1 MRAWIT
7 DGTSRARLATAVVAC
22 AWSLLAGCSGR
33 PAVYAGENATPPLL
47 DAGPGTGPGT
57 GLDAAAAADAAPT
70 PDGSGCVEV
79 PSRFPSSESYPD
91 WDNGQ
96 FYYEMF
102 YHGVGSYSDE
112 YEPLLGCEGQPHVF
126 QGARCLDWML
136 DQFAPELTAAEIA
149 DLGHETVVVI
159 EYDPFCCPGIC
170 SVTRCLD
177 RLTLSVQAVDCGG
190 PDVVAAAAAMIV
202 IPKTS
207 LDEIDFECYDGIGGY
222 CNRGMEP
229 TSTDAGHCF

>member
-1 MRAWIT
+1 MRAGIT
-7 DGTSRARLATAVVAC
+7 DGTSRARLAPGAAAAGVAF
-22 AWSLLAGCSGR
+22 AWCLLAGCSGR
-33 PAVYAGENATPPLL
+33 PAGYAGEDATPPLL
-47 DAGPGTGPGT
+47 DAGTGP
-57 GLDAAAAADAAPT
+57 DAAAVADAAPP

-79 PSRFPSSESYPD
+79 PTRFPSSESYPD

-96 FYYEMF
+96 FYYEMLN
-102 YHGVGSYSDE
+102 HEVGSYNDE
-112 YEPLLGCEGQPHVF
+112 YERLAGCEGQPHVF
-126 QGARCLDWML
+126 QDARCLDWML

-207 LDEIDFECYDGIGGY
+207 WDEIDFECYDGIGGY

-229 TSTDAGHCF
+229 ISTDAGHCF